1 MTDVPVLAFRP
12 VRGDF
17 AVTAF
22 RVLNALAIRLTR
34 RPIDVRPIQRPS
46 GAGARGNR
54 VVLCVVDVLV
64 ELHCEVGREAEQ
76 QRQPDVI
83 ENAG

>member
-54 VVLCVVDVLV
+54 VVLCVVDRA
-64 ELHCEVGREAEQ
+64 GRTPLRSRTGSGTATT
-76 QRQPDVI
+76 
-83 ENAG
+83 AGRD